1 MELKDVLELDGRNR
15 LPIVLRKDFPKRT
28 IHAPHNVAEDLRDRL
43 KKTYAQFSVI
53 TIDEQELQVSS
64 DIYDL
69 TQDLRGGSTPNK
81 PR

>member
-1 MELKDVLELDGRNR
+1 MLKFDGADK
-15 LPIVLRKDFPKRT
+15 LPIVLRKDFSSRT
-28 IHAPHNVAEDLRDRL
+28 IRAPHHIAEDLRERL

-64 DIYDL
+64 DIYEL
-69 TQDLRGGSTPNK
+69 TRPIISPEFPNK